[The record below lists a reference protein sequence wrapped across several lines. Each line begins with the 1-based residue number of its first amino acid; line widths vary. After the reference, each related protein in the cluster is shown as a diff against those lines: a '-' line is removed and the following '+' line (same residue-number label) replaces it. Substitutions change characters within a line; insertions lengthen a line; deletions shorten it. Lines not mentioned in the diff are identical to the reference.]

1 VSGEEQQTEQQHEPP
16 PRPVARASMH
26 WDVPDSS
33 PSPTSAPVA
42 AASVLA
48 RLSGEK
54 SRARLQSLRLSVT
67 RAGSIGVTAAI
78 AAAVFYPFA
87 PSLTTFLLVIAIA
100 FLVGSAASMLWL
112 TRARYGYSAAARE
125 LRRRA
130 HQEQRVA
137 TALEPLE
144 SAGWVLLHDRL
155 VAAHRVP
162 HVLVGPPGVVLIYP
176 YSPSAHPRLRYQ
188 LRRARALTHSL
199 LEWVISLPA
208 AVVLRRRLPHLSA
221 TTAPGNVEPAP
232 AAQDTAAWARDELF
246 DRLQTHPDLDSWT
259 VTVYAYYAGLDRP
272 PDRTVLTSHGLGYH
286 DTGTAMCL
294 ALETP
299 SPPASTA
306 PPPRSSPPPSTKP
319 AHRPNGR
326 APSCETASPR

>member
-1 VSGEEQQTEQQHEPP
+1 MSGEEQQAEQQQHEAQ

-33 PSPTSAPVA
+33 PSPIPAPVA

-54 SRARLQSLRLSVT
+54 SRARLQPLRPSVT
-67 RAGSIGVTAAI
+67 RAGWLGLAAAI
-78 AAAVFYPFA
+78 VAAVFSPFA
-87 PSLTTFLLVIAIA
+87 PSLTTFLLMIAIA
-100 FLVGSAASMLWL
+100 FLVGGSASMLWL
-112 TRARYGYSAAARE
+112 TRARYGYSAAGRE
-125 LRRRA
+125 LRGRA

-137 TALEPLE
+137 AALEPLE
-144 SAGWVLLHDRL
+144 SAGWVMLHDRL

-162 HVLVGPPGVVLIYP
+162 HLLVGPPGVVLIYP
-176 YSPSAHPRLRYQ
+176 YSPSTHPRLRYQ

-199 LEWVISLPA
+199 LEWVISLPGA
-208 AVVLRRRLPHLSA
+208 ALLRRRLPHLSA
-221 TTAPGNVEPAP
+221 TTTPGQMEPAP
-232 AAQDTAAWARDELF
+232 AAQETAAWARDELF
-246 DRLQTHPDLDSWT
+246 DRLHTHPDLDSWT

-294 ALETP
+294 ALETAI
-299 SPPASTA
+299 PAGLN
-306 PPPRSSPPPSTKP
+306 RP
-319 AHRPNGR
+319 AAAFLATTVDETCRP
-326 APSCETASPR
+326 A